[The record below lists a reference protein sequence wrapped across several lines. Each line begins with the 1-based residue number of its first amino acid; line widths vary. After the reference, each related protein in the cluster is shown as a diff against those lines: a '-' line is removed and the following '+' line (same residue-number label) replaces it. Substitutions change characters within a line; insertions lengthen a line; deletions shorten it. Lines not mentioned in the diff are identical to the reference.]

1 MNLPLC
7 GDILLEMTV
16 IASLVVGSN
25 GAASLHGSS
34 RALSTP
40 ADRERFLARHQG
52 ASAFIIGK
60 RSAAIESY
68 AKSQV
73 PIFIFTRLLEKIEL
87 PHPLMQQITV
97 DRDLGE
103 ITRRIDER
111 IPGDIVVEAGPSLL
125 LALIGAGVIEILEL
139 SISPTEGDG
148 DFLSI
153 EDLLAPFSIESEVTI
168 DGTRLLQCRYN
179 GHATNS

>member
-60 RSAAIESY
+60 KSAAIESY

-73 PIFIFTRLLEKIEL
+73 PIFS
-87 PHPLMQQITV
+87 
-97 DRDLGE
+97 DLGE

-111 IPGDIVVEAGPSLL
+111 IPGNIVVEAGPSLL

-139 SISPTEGDG
+139 SISPIEGDG

>member
-1 MNLPLC
+1 
-7 GDILLEMTV
+7 
-16 IASLVVGSN
+16 
-25 GAASLHGSS
+25 
-34 RALSTP
+34 
-40 ADRERFLARHQG
+40 
-52 ASAFIIGK
+52 
-60 RSAAIESY
+60 
-68 AKSQV
+68 
-73 PIFIFTRLLEKIEL
+73 
-87 PHPLMQQITV
+87 MQQITV

-139 SISPTEGDG
+139 SISPIEGDG
-148 DFLSI
+148 AFLSI
-153 EDLLAPFSIESEVTI
+153 EDLLEPFTIESEVSI